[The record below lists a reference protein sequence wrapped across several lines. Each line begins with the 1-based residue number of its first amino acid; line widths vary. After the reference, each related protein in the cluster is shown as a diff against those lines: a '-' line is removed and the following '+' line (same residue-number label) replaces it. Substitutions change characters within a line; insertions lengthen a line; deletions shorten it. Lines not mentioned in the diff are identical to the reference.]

1 MKEIFLEKENLNN
14 NITSI
19 IDDYLENVE
28 YQPPLEELTDYCL
41 LILENI
47 YEKQFIKKN
56 IYPEILKQFICFNS
70 QDIYGVNYNF
80 FKNIDNSPIVNELR
94 NIPLIEQ
101 RSEEWFKLKEDT
113 IGASE
118 AAAIFGKS
126 SFSSK
131 NELLIRKCG
140 YKKENN
146 SNMMIA
152 CMHGTKFEPV
162 VQLLYETIN
171 NVELFEFGSIPHPE
185 LHMVSAS
192 PDGITPE
199 GVMIE
204 IKVPIKR
211 HITGIPPIYYWI
223 QMQQQMQVCNLDRV
237 DFVECKITEY
247 LNKND
252 FLKDRKNN
260 SDINDLF
267 TENDNYKNAIIE
279 YHNMTNDTISWL
291 YPSKFLK
298 IDELSIWEKK
308 EISFL
313 NKSSDRLYSRT
324 IYWKIEL
331 YSITPIW
338 RDNFWWE
345 KNKNS
350 YIDFWNQ
357 VVLYREKGYSELINT
372 NVKKISKKTD
382 NKIKCLITDD

>member
-1 MKEIFLEKENLNN
+1 
-14 NITSI
+14 
-19 IDDYLENVE
+19 
-28 YQPPLEELTDYCL
+28 
-41 LILENI
+41 
-47 YEKQFIKKN
+47 
-56 IYPEILKQFICFNS
+56 
-70 QDIYGVNYNF
+70 
-80 FKNIDNSPIVNELR
+80 
-94 NIPLIEQ
+94 
-101 RSEEWFKLKEDT
+101 
-113 IGASE
+113 
-118 AAAIFGKS
+118 
-126 SFSSK
+126 
-131 NELLIRKCG
+131 
-140 YKKENN
+140 
-146 SNMMIA
+146 
-152 CMHGTKFEPV
+152 
-162 VQLLYETIN
+162 
-171 NVELFEFGSIPHPE
+171 
-185 LHMVSAS
+185 
-192 PDGITPE
+192 
-199 GVMIE
+199 MIE